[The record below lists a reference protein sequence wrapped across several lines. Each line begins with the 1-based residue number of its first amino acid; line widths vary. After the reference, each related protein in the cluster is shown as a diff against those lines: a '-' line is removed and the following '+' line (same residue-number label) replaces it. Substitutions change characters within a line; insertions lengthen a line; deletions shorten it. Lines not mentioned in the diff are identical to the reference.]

1 MEALDRLADVE
12 KTSLFGTSVHAV
24 LGVPAEPEQVV
35 ARALAQAGIATRSIT
50 RVMPSLEDVFLD
62 VVERAG
68 VA

>member
-1 MEALDRLADVE
+1 LDRLPDVE

-24 LGVPAEPEQVV
+24 LRSTAAPEQLVT
-35 ARALAQAGIATRSIT
+35 RALEGAGLEARSVT

-68 VA
+68 AA